1 MRSLLPVLTMFAALS
16 AGTLEIGE
24 MESVF
29 PSPFDT

>member
-1 MRSLLPVLTMFAALS
+1 MKILLPVLAILAALS

-29 PSPFDT
+29 HSPFDT

>member
-1 MRSLLPVLTMFAALS
+1 MFAALS